1 MPVFIKEELRV
12 INMHAR
18 GSKGISSTPKGP
30 WDSEDPKEKMY
41 VPEMLDL
48 ILFSD
53 IGFPSYVARA
63 LFTF

>member
-1 MPVFIKEELRV
+1 MNQFNSQRPLGRRGIK
-12 INMHAR
+12 
-18 GSKGISSTPKGP
+18 
-30 WDSEDPKEKMY
+30 KEKMY

-63 LFTF
+63 LYTF